1 MNFAI
6 FVKSSLLFNGFYCL
20 FCLQTQLYSSVINAK
35 TSVFVI
41 CAEAIVYL
49 LLHNLHHFTFKKNVE
64 RVSKVLKCSKHHN
77 IWFQMKEHLNIQCSL
92 FKYLVSLLFYVSFWL
107 SDTSKSKTQTFYSVF
122 FVVVLNVILKLS
134 RTFGSIRY
142 HLWMRLK
149 AFLLRWI
156 ASI

>member
-1 MNFAI
+1 MTAQLFQKSPENFAFQIFKICSNLPLKFAI

-107 SDTSKSKTQTFYSVF
+107 SDTSKSKTQTFYSVLF
-122 FVVVLNVILKLS
+122 CCVECD
-134 RTFGSIRY
+134 T
-142 HLWMRLK
+142 
-149 AFLLRWI
+149 
-156 ASI
+156 

>member
-1 MNFAI
+1 MSF
-6 FVKSSLLFNGFYCL
+6 LLTNTTVRLRNECE
-20 FCLQTQLYSSVINAK
+20 NA
-35 TSVFVI
+35 FVI
-41 CAEAIVYL
+41 CVEAIMYL
-49 LLHNLHHFTFKKNVE
+49 LLHNLHRFTFKQNVE

-77 IWFQMKEHLNIQCSL
+77 IWFQMKERLNIQCSL
-92 FKYLVSLLFYVSFWL
+92 FKYLVFLLFYVSFWL